1 MSAENNQFHLPAQML
16 PVTDA
21 SGARTDIATI
31 WHPGSGPYRPVIM
44 WLPGYQS
51 DMRGSK
57 ATTLAE
63 WCGWHDYGF
72 LSLDY
77 SGHGES
83 GGRFVDGTIGDWLAQ
98 TRAVLEWADPGR
110 FILVGSSMGGWIAL
124 LLMQQLIR
132 EAPEHAKRAIGMV
145 LIAPA
150 WNMTER
156 IWNELPNEARA
167 QIEREGQFIRPS
179 AYEQAGQPIT
189 RKLLQEGQ
197 RHLTPP
203 DVPIDAGAPVR
214 IVQGMADADVPWR
227 GSLELFQ
234 RLQQDDAHL
243 HLVRDGE
250 HRLSRPQDIH
260 LIFNAV
266 QHLLETVADF

>member
-16 PVTDA
+16 PVSHA
-21 SGARTDIATI
+21 NGATTEIATI
-31 WHPGSGPYRPVIM
+31 WHAGSGPFRPTIM
-44 WLPGYQS
+44 WLSGFNS
-51 DMRGSK
+51 DMRGGK
-57 ATTLAE
+57 AISLAE

-83 GGRFVDGTIGDWLAQ
+83 GGRFEDGTIGDWLAQ
-98 TRAVLEWADPGR
+98 ARAVLEWADPAR
-110 FILVGSSMGGWIAL
+110 FVIVGSSMGGWIAM
-124 LLMQQLIR
+124 LLMRQLMA
-132 EAPEHAKRAIGMV
+132 EDPERAKRAIGMV

-156 IWNELPNEARA
+156 IWNALPDEARA
-167 QIEREGQFIRPS
+167 QIENEGQFIRPS
-179 AYEQAGQPIT
+179 AYEETGYPIT
-189 RKLLQEGQ
+189 RKLIEQGARYLV
-197 RHLTPP
+197 PP
-203 DVPIDAGAPVR
+203 DAPIDAGAPVR
-214 IVQGMADADVPWR
+214 IIQGMHDEDVPWHD
-227 GSLELFQ
+227 SLELFQ
-234 RLQQDDAHL
+234 RLTQEDAHL

-266 QHLLETVADF
+266 RHVLETLTDS